1 MATAKFIFQ
10 REFPATPDRMVPL
23 EKKELTLGVSEHE
36 TLMAAAVV
44 SAQQDAFLLG
54 KHEAEAEQTAR
65 LAEAMEQV
73 ARMLDLLRLELDS
86 IQVSASDEAI
96 HFAHAFGL
104 RLAGKLLDAVPL
116 KLIEQ
121 TARAIFD
128 DLRGQPHVAVRVA
141 PDLVDAAR
149 ERLLAIARE
158 KGFEGRLIVMGEPE
172 IPQGDIRIEWA
183 DGGIIRDRA
192 QTEQTV
198 AAGVERALA
207 AGVNQESL

>member
-1 MATAKFIFQ
+1 MTAAKFIFQ
-10 REFPATPDRMVPL
+10 REFPATPDRMLPL
-23 EKKELTLGVSEHE
+23 ETKEPTLKVSEHE
-36 TLMAAAVV
+36 ALMAASVA
-44 SAQQDAFLLG
+44 SARERAFLMG
-54 KHEAEAEQTAR
+54 KREAESEQTAR

-73 ARMLDLLRLELDS
+73 ARMLDLLRLELDG
-86 IQVSASDEAI
+86 IQANASHEAI
-96 HFAHAFGL
+96 HFAHAFGQ

-116 KLIEQ
+116 TLIEQ

-128 DLRGQPHVAVRVA
+128 DLRGQPHVAVRLA

-149 ERLLAIARE
+149 ERLMAIARE

-172 IPQGDIRIEWA
+172 IPPGDVRIEWA
-183 DGGIIRDRA
+183 DGGIIRDRT

-207 AGVNQESL
+207 AGVNQECQ